1 MMKVQVTILNDLA
14 TLPTRGS
21 LDAAGYDLYAAIEG
35 EIVIPPS
42 TSVKVPTGLAMAIP
56 AGYFGGLYAR
66 SGLACKEGL
75 RPANCVGVIDSDYRG
90 EVIVCLTNDSQEV
103 RVITPRQRIA
113 QLIIQPYLDYD
124 WEVTNTLD
132 DTARGNGGFGSSG
145 K

>member
-1 MMKVQVTILNDLA
+1 MMKVQVTILSDLA

-35 EIVIPPS
+35 DIVIPPS
-42 TSVKVPTGLAMAIP
+42 TSVKVSTGLAMAIP

-90 EVIVCLTNDSQEV
+90 EVIVCLTNDSQEE
-103 RVITPRQRIA
+103 RVITPKQRIA
-113 QLIIQPYLDYD
+113 QLIIQPYLDYE
-124 WEVTNTLD
+124 WESTNILDVTT
-132 DTARGNGGFGSSG
+132 RGSGGFGSSG